1 MTNWTMDGIDFMMLC
16 SRFGRDRLPY
26 PLAVTIDVDTQ
37 DRYQLL
43 RREAS
48 ARIDALMDDDL
59 GTAVRAFVDPI
70 VRIECRGDTTDP
82 RRGTVRAHAAV
93 RHDVAV
99 VLTQQPGPDASSGGA
114 VTIELISPA
123 QAPDRVLGSLPAS
136 AAGRRPTM
144 RLERAGATT
153 TSGGRHLS
161 TATRDATADEQFQA
175 FFHRPRS
182 AAGEIIVARGKTYDN
197 RRDTDAVAFFWMD
210 FDRDGRYI
218 VYSEDTID
226 ILPADSAGLASEI
239 GHHMAVALRR

>member
-1 MTNWTMDGIDFMMLC
+1 MNGIDFMMLC

-26 PLAVTIDVDTQ
+26 PLAVTVDVDTE

-59 GTAVRAFVDPI
+59 GAAVRTLVDPV
-70 VRIECRGDTTDP
+70 VRIECRGDTRDP
-82 RRGTVRAHAAV
+82 RRGTIRAHAAV
-93 RHDVAV
+93 RHDVAA

-114 VTIELISPA
+114 VTIALTSPA
-123 QAPDRVLGSLPAS
+123 QAPARVLGSIPAN

-144 RLERAGATT
+144 RLERATATA

-161 TATRDATADEQFQA
+161 TATRGATAHEQFRT

-182 AAGEIIVARGKTYDN
+182 AVGEVIVARGRTYDN

-210 FDRDGRYI
+210 FERDGRYI

-226 ILPADSAGLASEI
+226 ILPADTAGLASEI